1 MGQVTIYLD
10 DANEKRLKAA
20 AKAAGIPV
28 SRWIAD
34 LVQAKTRTVWPDS
47 VHRLAGRGRMFRTWP
62 SSERRQEKTAL
73 GKRFDVCVGHQHAD
87 LFFPRPG
94 ESCRTP
100 SRYATYRGCDTVN
113 LCL

>member
-47 VHRLAGRGRMFRTWP
+47 VHRLAGAWQDVPDLAIIRA
-62 SSERRQEKTAL
+62 TA
-73 GKRFDVCVGHQHAD
+73 
-87 LFFPRPG
+87 G
-94 ESCRTP
+94 EDSARE
-100 SRYATYRGCDTVN
+100 A
-113 LCL
+113 L